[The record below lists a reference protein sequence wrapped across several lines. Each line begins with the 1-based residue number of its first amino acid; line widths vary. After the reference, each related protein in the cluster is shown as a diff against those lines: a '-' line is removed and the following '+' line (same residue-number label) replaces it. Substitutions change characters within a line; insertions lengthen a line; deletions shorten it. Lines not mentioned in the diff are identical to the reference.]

1 MHPASSTTSTTAKM
15 GLISQYL
22 TAAFIK
28 EWAHKEPQEAFYM
41 KGKVKWFNTRKGYG
55 FIEKEDGNDIFVHIN
70 DVEEGTTL
78 NEGDTVEF
86 EVADSEKGP
95 KAVKVKKL

>member
-1 MHPASSTTSTTAKM
+1 
-15 GLISQYL
+15 
-22 TAAFIK
+22 
-28 EWAHKEPQEAFYM
+28 M

-70 DVEEGTTL
+70 DVDEGVQL
-78 NEGDTVEF
+78 NENDEVEF
-86 EVADSEKGP
+86 DVADSDKGP